1 MVMAFQGFMSSFMQP
16 ANKLIS
22 AGQSLQEMIT
32 QMERL
37 DDVMS
42 YPTDPY
48 LEERGKTS
56 GYQKLTGAIEMKDI
70 VFGYAPLGDPL
81 ITDFSLSVKPGQ
93 KIALVG
99 RSGFPARRTGCS
111 PSGSTCTRGAQTS
124 SLIRRRW

>member
-1 MVMAFQGFMSSFMQP
+1 MSSFMQP

-32 QMERL
+32 QMERV

-48 LEERGKTS
+48 LEEREKTS
-56 GYQKLTGAIEMKDI
+56 EYQKLTSAIEMKDI

-93 KIALVG
+93 KIALIEKGGVFAELVE
-99 RSGFPARRTGCS
+99 RQR
-111 PSGSTCTRGAQTS
+111 
-124 SLIRRRW
+124 LDK